1 MENNKQN
8 FMEEAFELISQIKE
22 VEPNSNLYTKT
33 LNKIQ
38 NRKQISTIWILAA
51 ASLIIGL
58 FSAEI
63 YVSVKTEKSSK
74 NEISYSIYKSNN
86 DLYND

>member
-63 YVSVKTEKSSK
+63 YVTVKTEKSSK

>member
-22 VEPNSNLYTKT
+22 VEPNSNLYTQT

-63 YVSVKTEKSSK
+63 YVTVKTEKSSK